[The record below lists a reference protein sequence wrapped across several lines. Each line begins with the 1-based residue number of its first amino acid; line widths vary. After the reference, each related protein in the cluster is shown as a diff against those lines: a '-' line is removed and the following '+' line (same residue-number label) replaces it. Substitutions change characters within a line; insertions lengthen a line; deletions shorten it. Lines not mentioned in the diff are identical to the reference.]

1 MSFRIVDGSFK
12 WLPAIAGIAKPELI
26 ADVAPN
32 AADVFKKDLRVG
44 FMSLLIKIFSMLIVW
59 KGSLER
65 YAPVYHT
72 VKRGAYVVEAGAY
85 YAFHLLL
92 PNDQNA

>member
-12 WLPAIAGIAKPELI
+12 WLSAIAGIAKPELI

-44 FMSLLIKIFSMLIVW
+44 FMSLLIKFSSMLMIW

-65 YAPVYHT
+65 YAPIFHT
-72 VKRGAYVVEAGAY
+72 MKRGAYVAKAGTY
-85 YAFHLLL
+85 HVFHSVL
-92 PNDQNA
+92 PNDQST